1 MSLLVFHMEKYKR
14 DAVRGIQSHNQRE
27 RKSASNPD
35 IDYDRSGLNY
45 DLHNSGPAD
54 FGKVID
60 QRIGQLVLNKKIRH
74 DAVYMCGLMV
84 SSDSEFFK
92 KLSPNETRRFFGAAY
107 EYLSDF
113 VGKENVISA
122 VVHLDETTPHM
133 HFAHVPVT
141 HDGRLAAN
149 KIYDRKDETLARLH
163 DGLSARLKEYGFKI
177 ERGGRGKGKVHLNT
191 KEFKEQRE
199 ALKDLDAQAE
209 AKRQELASTQTELNQ
224 ALAHLRELS
233 EQAREAELIL
243 QQEPEP
249 PKPTMLNYKSVCDG
263 HVQRLEILKK
273 ALADK
278 RAIEDRNRKLEASH
292 KAIASELKVLRM
304 KDSLDEMEKSQAV
317 QDARKEL
324 QRVEDEKRQLKAAL
338 AEAREFIN
346 QPEVQAMYEKY
357 QARQQERT
365 QARAQEAP
373 LAPPRA
379 PQPEEQRPG
388 VSMGR

>member
-35 IDYDRSGLNY
+35 IDYDRSALNY
-45 DLHNSGPAD
+45 DLHNSGPVNY
-54 FGKVID
+54 GQVIE
-60 QRIGQLVLNKKIRH
+60 QRLGQLVLNKKIRH

-92 KLSPNETRRFFGAAY
+92 KMSANETRRFFQTAY
-107 EYLSDF
+107 DYLADF

-133 HFAHVPVT
+133 HFAHVPIT
-141 HDGRLAAN
+141 RDGRLAAN
-149 KIYDRKDETLARLH
+149 KIYDRKDDTLTRLH
-163 DGLSARLKEYGFKI
+163 DGLSSRLKEYGFRI

-199 ALKDLDAQAE
+199 ALKELDAQAE
-209 AKRQELASTQTELNQ
+209 AKRQELAATQVEFDQ
-224 ALAHLRELS
+224 VALHLREMS
-233 EQAREAELIL
+233 EQAREAENIL
-243 QQEPEP
+243 QQETEP
-249 PKPTMLNYKSVCDG
+249 PRPTILNYKSVCDSL
-263 HVQRLEILKK
+263 VQRLELLKK
-273 ALADK
+273 SLADK

-292 KAIASELKVLRM
+292 KAISSELKVLRM
-304 KDSLDEMEKSQAV
+304 KDGLDEMEKKQAA

-338 AEAREFIN
+338 AEARDFIS
-346 QPEVQAMYEKY
+346 QPEVRAMFEQY
-357 QARQQERT
+357 QARKQESA
-365 QARAQEAP
+365 QGRAQETP
-373 LAPPRA
+373 LTPPRA
-379 PQPEEQRPG
+379 PQREEQRPG
-388 VSMGR
+388 LSLGR

>member
-14 DAVRGIQSHNQRE
+14 EAVRGIQSHNQRE

-45 DLHNSGPAD
+45 DLHNSGPVD

-60 QRIGQLVLNKKIRH
+60 ERIGQLVLNKKIRH

-92 KLSPNETRRFFGAAY
+92 KLGPNETRRFFQAAY

-122 VVHLDETTPHM
+122 VVHLDETTPHL

-141 HDGRLAAN
+141 QDGRLAAN
-149 KIYDRKDETLARLH
+149 KIYDRKDETLVRLH

-209 AKRQELASTQTELNQ
+209 AKRQELASTQTELDQ

-233 EQAREAELIL
+233 EQAKEAESIL

-249 PKPTMLNYKSVCDG
+249 PKPTLLYYKAVCDG
-263 HVQRLEILKK
+263 HGQRLDLFKK
-273 ALADK
+273 TLGAN
-278 RAIEDRNRKLEASH
+278 RAI
-292 KAIASELKVLRM
+292 
-304 KDSLDEMEKSQAV
+304 
-317 QDARKEL
+317 
-324 QRVEDEKRQLKAAL
+324 
-338 AEAREFIN
+338 
-346 QPEVQAMYEKY
+346 
-357 QARQQERT
+357 
-365 QARAQEAP
+365 
-373 LAPPRA
+373 
-379 PQPEEQRPG
+379 
-388 VSMGR
+388 